1 VTWFSRPS
9 STKPFRFPI
18 VCWLQ
23 HHQKQAEV
31 HGCLFCDCA
40 SKKYPD
46 AGRHQWTG
54 KQLNKKEGMY
64 GNRNAMN
71 IALIDNY
78 DSFTHNVYDL
88 IYRVSGKRAL
98 VLRNDEMSY
107 TAFSK
112 LAVDCIVISP
122 GPGHPAHPQDFG
134 ICSDVLL
141 NSTKPAFGI
150 CLGHQ
155 GIAASFGGNISLA
168 PQPVHGLTVDVH
180 HDGMY
185 LFEGIPQRVKMVRYH
200 SLIVGFPLPEP
211 LQKTAWTDD
220 GLIMGLRHK
229 YRKIFGV
236 QFHPESICSQ
246 YGDTLMANFLR
257 IAVQ

>member
-1 VTWFSRPS
+1 MSSRFFWLQQMLTTATFTTVEKVSPVRRGLLCIRR
-9 STKPFRFPI
+9 STKRV
-18 VCWLQ
+18 VCLQ
-23 HHQKQAEV
+23 DGQD
-31 HGCLFCDCA
+31 L
-40 SKKYPD
+40 
-46 AGRHQWTG
+46 HQWAL
-54 KQLNKKEGMY
+54 QSHSI
-64 GNRNAMN
+64 RSRQAMK

-78 DSFTHNVYDL
+78 DSFTHNIYDL

-98 VLRNDEMSY
+98 VLRNDEMTY
-107 TAFSK
+107 TAFRE
-112 LAVDCIVISP
+112 LAVDSVVISP
-122 GPGHPAHPQDFG
+122 GPGHPARTQDFG

-141 NSTKPAFGI
+141 HSAKPVFGI

-155 GIAASFGGNISLA
+155 GIGAAFGGNVSLA
-168 PQPVHGLTVDVH
+168 PQPVHGLTVDVF

-185 LFEGIPQRVKMVRYH
+185 LFEGIPQGVKMVRYH
-200 SLIVGFPLPEP
+200 SLIVGSPLPDT
-211 LQKTAWTDD
+211 LLKTAWTDD

-229 YRKIFGV
+229 NREIFGV